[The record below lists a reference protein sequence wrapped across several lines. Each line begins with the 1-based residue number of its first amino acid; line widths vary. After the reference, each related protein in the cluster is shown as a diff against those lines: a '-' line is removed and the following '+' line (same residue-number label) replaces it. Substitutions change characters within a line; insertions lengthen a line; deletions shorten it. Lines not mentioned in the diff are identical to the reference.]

1 MSKRCIFPSRG
12 ELDAALAQK
21 ICTQLQAGLD
31 TNGKAT
37 LVVSGGSTPK
47 GLFAAL
53 SSADLD
59 WKNVTVLLADERWV
73 DESHA
78 DSNTAMVKRLLL
90 KSAAADANWIDFGA
104 GHIEVEHE
112 LDRIKREVAQLGTFD
127 VVILGMG
134 NDSHTASLFPC
145 SIELDE
151 GLTTD
156 AAALMTQPT
165 TAPHRR
171 LSLSKAR
178 LLDTKMG
185 VVHIVGSSKL
195 EVFDIATK
203 YADDDVHPISHF
215 YHHAPFSLWFAE

>member
-1 MSKRCIFPSRG
+1 MSKRRIFSSRD
-12 ELDAALAQK
+12 ELDAALARK
-21 ICTQLQAGLD
+21 ICAQLRTGLD
-31 TNGKAT
+31 TNGNAT

-53 SSADLD
+53 SAADLD
-59 WKNVTVLLADERWV
+59 WKNITVLLADERWV

-90 KSAAADANWIDFGA
+90 KGAAADANWVDFGA
-104 GHIEVEHE
+104 GSADVDSE
-112 LDRIKREVAQLGTFD
+112 LNRVIREVSALETFD

-145 SIELDE
+145 SIELDK

-156 AAALMTQPT
+156 EVALMTQPT

-178 LLDTKMG
+178 LLDTRMG

>member
-1 MSKRCIFPSRG
+1 MSKRCIFSSRG

-53 SSADLD
+53 SPADLD

-90 KSAAADANWIDFGA
+90 QGAAADAKWIDFGA
-104 GHIEVEHE
+104 GNIDVEHE
-112 LDRIKREVAQLGTFD
+112 LDRVKREVAELGAFD

-156 AAALMTQPT
+156 ATALMTQPT

-178 LLDTKMG
+178 LLDTKIG
-185 VVHIVGSSKL
+185 IVHIVGSSKL
-195 EVFDIATK
+195 DVFDTATK
-203 YADDDVHPISHF
+203 FADDDVHPISHF
-215 YHHAPFSLWFAE
+215 YHHAHFSLWFAE

>member
-1 MSKRCIFPSRG
+1 MSKRRIFSSRG
-12 ELDAALAQK
+12 DLDAALAQE
-21 ICTQLQAGLD
+21 ICTQLRAGID
-31 TNGKAT
+31 AHRKAT

-53 SSADLD
+53 SIADLA

-90 KSAAADANWIDFGA
+90 QGAAADANWIDFGA
-104 GHIEVEHE
+104 GDTDVEGE
-112 LDRIKREVAQLGTFD
+112 LDRVKREVAELGTFD

-156 AAALMTQPT
+156 ATALMTQPT

>member
-1 MSKRCIFPSRG
+1 MSKRCIFSSRG

-90 KSAAADANWIDFGA
+90 QGAAADAKWIDFGA
-104 GHIEVEHE
+104 GNIDVEHE
-112 LDRIKREVAQLGTFD
+112 LDRVKREVAELGAFD

-178 LLDTKMG
+178 LLDTKIG
-185 VVHIVGSSKL
+185 IVHIVGSSKL
-195 EVFDIATK
+195 DVFDTATK

-215 YHHAPFSLWFAE
+215 YHHAHFSLWFAE

>member
-1 MSKRCIFPSRG
+1 MSQRCIFSSRG

-73 DESHA
+73 DESHG

-90 KSAAADANWIDFGA
+90 QGAAADANWIDFGA
-104 GHIEVEHE
+104 GNIDVEHE
-112 LDRIKREVAQLGTFD
+112 LDRIKREVAELGTFD

-178 LLDTKMG
+178 LLDTKIG
-185 VVHIVGSSKL
+185 IVHIVGSSKL
-195 EVFDIATK
+195 DVFDTATK

-215 YHHAPFSLWFAE
+215 YHHAHFSLWFAE

>member
-1 MSKRCIFPSRG
+1 MSKRRIFSSRG
-12 ELDAALAQK
+12 ELDATLARE
-21 ICTQLQAGLD
+21 ICAQLRAGID
-31 TNGKAT
+31 ANGKAT
-37 LVVSGGSTPK
+37 LVVSGGGTPK

-53 SSADLD
+53 SATDFE

-73 DESHA
+73 DESHS
-78 DSNTAMVKRLLL
+78 DSNTAMVKGLLL
-90 KSAAADANWIDFGA
+90 RGAAANANWIDFGA
-104 GHIEVEHE
+104 GSTDVDRE
-112 LDRIKREVAQLGTFD
+112 LNRVKREVSDLGTFD

-195 EVFDIATK
+195 EVFDLATK

-215 YHHAPFSLWFAE
+215 YHHPPFSLWFAE